1 MPRIEPVAAG
11 CEAQMQPM
19 CYTIPTSKQFSVAF
33 AERYG
38 IYFKL
43 AVELESGSAYYESR
57 RPRDLGGLED
67 LGDPVHATKV

>member
-1 MPRIEPVAAG
+1 MPRIEPGAAG
-11 CEAQMQPM
+11 WEAHRQPM

-38 IYFKL
+38 IYLKL

-57 RPRDLGGLED
+57 GPRDLGNLD
-67 LGDPVHATKV
+67 T